1 MARMVHCVKFGR
13 ELPGLEKPPF
23 PGDLGQRIY
32 ENISQQGWQLWTN
45 QVTIL
50 INHYGLNM
58 ADPRAQDF
66 INEQMEDFFFG
77 EGAQMPED
85 WIPETQGG
93 KGGPGASEKGGPGA
107 SGKGAPAPPQ
117 K

>member
-1 MARMVHCVKFGR
+1 MARMVQCVKFGK
-13 ELPGLEKPPF
+13 ELPGLEAPPI
-23 PGDLGQRIY
+23 PGPLGQRIF
-32 ENISQQGWQLWTN
+32 EHVSQQGWELWKQ

-58 ADPRAQDF
+58 ADPRAQQF
-66 INEQMEDFFFG
+66 MNEQLEDFFFG

-85 WIPETQGG
+85 WIPPSQGG
-93 KGGPGASEKGGPGA
+93 KGGKGSPV
-107 SGKGAPAPPQ
+107 PRQ